1 VPRRHRRA
9 PEPEQAPISDRV
21 RALAAPEWAVVDGSS
36 VRAVSGQKQYTCPGC
51 NHPVRAGIAHLV
63 VVEDDD
69 IESRRHWHTECWR
82 RELRRRGY
90 KV

>member
-1 VPRRHRRA
+1 MPRRHRRA
-9 PEPEQAPISDRV
+9 PEPEPAPISEHV
-21 RALAAPEWAVVDGSS
+21 RSLAAPEWAIVDGSS
-36 VRAVSGQKQYTCPGC
+36 VRAVGGQKQYTCPGC

-69 IESRRHWHTECWR
+69 VERRRHWHTECWR

-90 KV
+90 RV